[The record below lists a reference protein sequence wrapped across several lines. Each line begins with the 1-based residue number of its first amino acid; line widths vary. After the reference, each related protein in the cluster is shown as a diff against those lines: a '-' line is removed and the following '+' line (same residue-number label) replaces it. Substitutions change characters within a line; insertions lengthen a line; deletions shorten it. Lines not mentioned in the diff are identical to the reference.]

1 MHELEEQPQS
11 ILLHRNVCQQLLVK
25 KPKAS
30 SRVIE
35 KSSETRIIQSIDTAE
50 SEGMAR

>member
-1 MHELEEQPQS
+1 MHELEEQPKS

-35 KSSETRIIQSIDTAE
+35 KSSETRIQSIDTAE